1 MAKIGDISNLLAHA
15 DHARDTKQWALAI
28 HLYSELLQSHPQS
41 AELAHNLGLCHFG
54 VGNTAL
60 AIVACQKAI
69 HLKPH
74 LWQSLMILAKS
85 YQALGQIIQA
95 QNAFQKVLQIDA
107 SNAQARLG
115 LANITLNEYGD
126 PLAAIALVEP
136 LKGDAEYSM
145 DAQLTS
151 LMARLYER
159 PHWNTLQSAQRLSDE
174 IKTFSAQ
181 HLRLPNLHL
190 PALVDR
196 TPAYAKASYRP
207 RVGLLSPQFAISPV
221 YFLTIAGW
229 HKIAPQCD
237 MVIFNRGHQNDEAT
251 AEFKSFASEWVDVAH
266 WGASDLAKR
275 IHEADLDVLYDLG
288 GWMDP
293 IALQALSVKP
303 ARQQFKWVGGQSATT
318 GLESFDGWI
327 GDQWQSPQKLQSLY
341 SEPLIQIPEGYA
353 TYTPPSYLPKPA
365 SKKSKTPCVFSNPAK
380 VSKPFLQELAKMPG
394 KKVFIHRQY
403 RYPQVQE
410 RISAALNGQVEFVIP
425 KTHEEALQELNRHAT
440 MIDTFPYS
448 SGLTAREALSMGTK
462 IQVLHS
468 GHLFCE
474 RHTVSIAALNT
485 KISK

>member
-1 MAKIGDISNLLAHA
+1 VAKLGDISNALAHA

-28 HLYSELLQSHPQS
+28 HLYSELLNAYPQS
-41 AELAHNLGLCHFG
+41 AELSHNLGLCHFG
-54 VGNTAL
+54 MGNTAL

-69 HLKPH
+69 NLNPR

-85 YQALGQIIQA
+85 YQALGQIAQA
-95 QNAFQKVLQIDA
+95 QHAFQKVLQIDA

-115 LANITLNEYGD
+115 LANITLNEHGD

-136 LKGDAEYSM
+136 LQSNAEYSM

-159 PHWNTLQSAQRLSDE
+159 PNWNTLQSAQQLSGE

-181 HLRLPNLHL
+181 HLRLPDLHL
-190 PALVDR
+190 PILVDR
-196 TPAYAKASYRP
+196 TQAYTKSSYRP

-229 HKIAPQCD
+229 RKIAPQCD
-237 MVIFNRGHQNDEAT
+237 IVIFNRGHQNDSAT
-251 AEFKSFASEWVDVAH
+251 AEFKSLATEWVNVAH
-266 WGASDLAKR
+266 WNASALAKR

-327 GDQWQSPQKLQSLY
+327 GDQWQSPAKLQSLY
-341 SEPLIQIPEGYA
+341 SEPLIQIPDGYA

-365 SKKSKTPCVFSNPAK
+365 SKKSKTPCIFSNPAK
-380 VSKPFLQELAKMPG
+380 VSKSFLQELVKIPG

-410 RISAALNGQVEFVIP
+410 RISAALDGQVEFVIP
-425 KTHEEALQELNRHAT
+425 KTHEEALHELNRHAT

-448 SGLTAREALSMGTK
+448 SGLTAREALAMGTK
-462 IQVLHS
+462 IQVLQI

-474 RHTVSIAALNT
+474 RHTASIAV
-485 KISK
+485 